1 MDEIKL
7 DQFFIHRGISEKR
20 DDIIL
25 ENVIKLGKSLN
36 MKVTQEGVQTPEQL
50 ERIKSFGCDVVQGYY
65 YSKPLPLWSIRR
77 TTVCLQTGFDFSFS
91 NKNIPQ
97 NREVPCFAVNFV
109 Y

>member
-50 ERIKSFGCDVVQGYY
+50 ERIKRFGCDVVQGYY
-65 YSKPLPLWSIRR
+65 YSKPLPLS
-77 TTVCLQTGFDFSFS
+77 DFIAFMEHSSHNSMFTD
-91 NKNIPQ
+91 
-97 NREVPCFAVNFV
+97 RL
-109 Y
+109 

>member
-36 MKVTQEGVQTPEQL
+36 MKVTQEGVQTP
-50 ERIKSFGCDVVQGYY
+50 
-65 YSKPLPLWSIRR
+65 
-77 TTVCLQTGFDFSFS
+77 
-91 NKNIPQ
+91 
-97 NREVPCFAVNFV
+97 
-109 Y
+109 